1 MPSPPTLDIAEIL
14 VPIPGENPAGQ
25 SVRYDGTYD
34 ALREARRA
42 DDPQMSQGEWVREIK
57 VADWPA
63 VITQATEVLG
73 ARSKDLQVAAW
84 LLEALVKRHGFAG
97 LRDGLHLLWALQE
110 QFWTSLYPEI
120 EDGDLETR
128 VLLLEWVNNNLPMSI
143 RAVPIVQ
150 TRDGQNYSWWHWEES
165 RGVDNLGRQNQEA
178 MEAALADGKI
188 TGEQFDK
195 ALEAMSPVAYQ
206 TLCEDLNQG
215 WEEFGRLDQVVD
227 EKFGRDAPSLLE
239 VRKALEDCRTLM
251 GDIGKKKG
259 VLAPAPP
266 VQVPESTPVVET
278 ASQPWTIT
286 ATVMAQ
292 DPQHITEFSGPRGQ
306 LAEMTLE
313 PHNRADALRRLEALA
328 VYFRQTEP
336 HSPVSYLVQ
345 RAVRWGEMPLEAWLQ
360 DVINDEGVLSRVR
373 ETLGLKDLDG
383 SS

>member
-42 DDPQMSQGEWVREIK
+42 DDPHMSQGEWVREIK

-97 LRDGLHLLWALQE
+97 LRDGMHLLWALQE

-143 RAVPIVQ
+143 RAVPMVQ
-150 TRDGQNYSWWHWEES
+150 TRDGQAYSWWHWEES
-165 RGVDNLGRQNQEA
+165 REVDNLGRQNQEA

-206 TLCEDLNQG
+206 TLCEDLNQS

-259 VLAPAPP
+259 VLAPASP
-266 VQVPESTPVVET
+266 VQVLESTPAVGT
-278 ASQPWTIT
+278 ASQLSPIGTI
-286 ATVMAQ
+286 VMAQ

>member
-1 MPSPPTLDIAEIL
+1 
-14 VPIPGENPAGQ
+14 
-25 SVRYDGTYD
+25 
-34 ALREARRA
+34 
-42 DDPQMSQGEWVREIK
+42 MSQGEWVREIK

-150 TRDGQNYSWWHWEES
+150 TRDGQTYSWWHWEES

-188 TGEQFDK
+188 TGEQFDM
-195 ALEAMSPVAYQ
+195 ALEAMSPVTYQ
-206 TLCEDLNQG
+206 TLCEDLNQS
-215 WEEFGRLDQVVD
+215 WEEFERLDQVVD
-227 EKFGRDAPSLLE
+227 EKFGRDAPSLLA
-239 VRKALEDCRTLM
+239 VRKALEDCHTLM

-266 VQVPESTPVVET
+266 AQVPESTLQRKRRANP
-278 ASQPWTIT
+278 
-286 ATVMAQ
+286 
-292 DPQHITEFSGPRGQ
+292 GP
-306 LAEMTLE
+306 
-313 PHNRADALRRLEALA
+313 
-328 VYFRQTEP
+328 
-336 HSPVSYLVQ
+336 
-345 RAVRWGEMPLEAWLQ
+345 
-360 DVINDEGVLSRVR
+360 
-373 ETLGLKDLDG
+373 
-383 SS
+383 